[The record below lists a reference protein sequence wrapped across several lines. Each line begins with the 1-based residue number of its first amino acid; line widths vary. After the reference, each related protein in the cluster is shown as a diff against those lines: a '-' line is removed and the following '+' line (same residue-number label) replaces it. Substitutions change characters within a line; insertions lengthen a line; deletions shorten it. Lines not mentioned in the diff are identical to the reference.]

1 MTIRAILPLEH
12 PLLRKQAKKVH
23 RFDRSLA
30 TLVADLFETMHAADG
45 AGLAA
50 PQIGQSIRV
59 FVASYEGQDV
69 ALFNPEIARADGVAV
84 GAEGCLS
91 LPGFVGEN
99 IPRAAVVQIR
109 GKDLQGRAV
118 RFNAEGYFA
127 RVLQHEIDHLDGI
140 LFTDRLRHPDD
151 LRPLTPEE
159 LALADRAKVGG

>member
-1 MTIRAILPLEH
+1 MTIREILPLEH

-23 RFDRSLA
+23 RFDRSLSG
-30 TLVADLFETMHAADG
+30 LVADLFETMHAADG

-59 FVASYEGQDV
+59 FVASYDGRDI
-69 ALFNPEIARADGVAV
+69 ALFNPETTKAGGVAV

-99 IPRAAVVQIR
+99 IPRAVAVQIR
-109 GKDLQGRAV
+109 GKDLRGHAV
-118 RFNAEGYFA
+118 RLDAEGYFA
-127 RVLQHEIDHLDGI
+127 RILQHEIDHLDGI

-159 LALADRAKVGG
+159 LAAALDAKINP